1 MVLFL
6 CLRKCRFS
14 RVPTLWPVVV
24 ATLLLALGSCDSTRV
39 VPVVSGLLA
48 TACVGQN
55 TLSWEPQPGADSY
68 NIYFASEEFTDLGEA
83 DQISIPEPPYF
94 HAPLPNDTTYYYR
107 VSAVNE
113 IGEGPPSGLVSATPS
128 MTPMNASDPLFE
140 FQWHLRNTGQGGGTF
155 GEDLNVLT
163 TWDACL
169 RGEGVRVTI
178 VDEELEIGHEDLDQN
193 TLASGHID
201 FAEGDGDPTGK
212 GSREHGTAVAGI
224 VGARDGNGIGVHG
237 VAPRST
243 LVGYNLL
250 VRYTSA
256 NLLDSFTRDVSN
268 QAISNNSWGNITRAG
283 DLRPALATFD
293 MAMAEGLSNG
303 RAGKGIIY
311 LMAAGND
318 AACANDRLEEC
329 EVDAN
334 TDGYHNH
341 RGMMVVAA
349 VEATGER
356 AAYSERGANLWIS
369 GPAGP
374 GGDGLNITTTDR
386 TGDAGYNPGDRDDE
400 YTNKNYSK
408 DFAGT
413 SAATPA
419 LSGVVALMLQAN
431 PDLGW
436 RDVRHILARTA
447 RKIDPGDPGWATNG
461 GEYNINHGYGFGYPD
476 TEAAINCATGWS
488 NVSAELS
495 AGPYTSEPVKKIPNN
510 DPNNDMIGVSD
521 TISISGSGIGA
532 IEYINVTLN
541 AEDHPASGDLEI
553 VLTNDTTDTQSV
565 LMPEHKCSSGCD
577 RYADWTFASVF
588 HLGEAADADWTLQ
601 IRDLDSDDAVMDD
614 FGTFKSWSITF
625 YGTAAAV
632 GSCP

>member
-1 MVLFL
+1 MLD

-14 RVPTLWPVVV
+14 RAPSLWLV
-24 ATLLLALGSCDSTRV
+24 AMAALPALGSCDSTRV
-39 VPVVSGLLA
+39 IPVVRSLLA

-55 TLSWEPQPGADSY
+55 TLSWEPLPGANSY
-68 NIYFASEEFTDLGEA
+68 NVYFASEEFADLGEA
-83 DQISIPEPPYF
+83 DQVSVPEPPYF
-94 HAPLPNDTTYYYR
+94 HAPLSNETTYYYR

-113 IGEGPPSGLVSATPS
+113 VGEGPASDLVSATPS
-128 MTPMNASDPLFE
+128 MTPMNTPDPFFE
-140 FQWHLRNTGQGGGTF
+140 FQWHLRNTGQGGGTI

-178 VDEELEIGHEDLDQN
+178 VDEELEIRHEDLDQN
-193 TLASGHID
+193 TPETGHID
-201 FAEGDGDPTGK
+201 FAEGDDDPTGTPN
-212 GSREHGTAVAGI
+212 REHGTAVAGI
-224 VGARDGNGIGVHG
+224 VGARDGNGLGVHG

-250 VRYTSA
+250 ARYTSA
-256 NLLDSFTRDVSN
+256 NLLDAFTRDVSN

-283 DLRPALATFD
+283 DLRPALATFE

-303 RAGKGIIY
+303 RGGKGIIY

-318 AACANDRLEEC
+318 AECANDQLEAC

-400 YTNKNYSK
+400 YSNQNYSK

-447 RKIDPGDPGWATNG
+447 RKIDPTDPGWATNG
-461 GEYNINHGYGFGYPD
+461 SGFNINHGYGFGYPD
-476 TEAAINCATGWS
+476 TEKAIDCATGWT
-488 NVSAELS
+488 NVGAELS
-495 AGPYTSEPVKKIPNN
+495 DGPHESEPASAIP
-510 DPNNDMIGVSD
+510 DNDMTGVSD
-521 TISISGSGIGA
+521 TISVSGSGIGA

-553 VLTNDTTDTQSV
+553 VLTNDATGTQSV
-565 LMPEHKCSSGCD
+565 LMPEHECSNGCD
-577 RYADWTFASVF
+577 PYADWTFASVF
-588 HLGEAADADWTLQ
+588 HLGEAADADWTLR

-614 FGTFKSWSITF
+614 FGTFNSWSITF